1 MLNFL
6 VLPLATIPTVR
17 KHTYIYIYIIV
28 KEEHEHKAKVLFA
41 DTNAHVTINGKS
53 HLGAALGAKSFTE
66 EYVSSKVT
74 KWTKEIIQLSMIAST
89 QPHAAYAAFTH
100 GLSNH
105 WLHTSRTIP
114 DIQHLLLPLETAIHQ
129 HFIPALTRRE
139 PCSMAERDLLALPV
153 RLGGMGLVNPVSDSP
168 YAFEGSKHIT
178 APFVVLIIMHTG
190 SPPDCAV
197 ERPSKREK
205 LFEEAEKGDTK

>member
-74 KWTKEIIQLSMIAST
+74 KWTKEIIQLSMIPLLNPMQPMLPLLMVFPITGSTPVELFQISNICSSLWRLPFTNTSSLHSLDENLAQWLNEICWPSLSDWVEWGWLTPCPT
-89 QPHAAYAAFTH
+89 QPT
-100 GLSNH
+100 
-105 WLHTSRTIP
+105 
-114 DIQHLLLPLETAIHQ
+114 PLKDRSI
-129 HFIPALTRRE
+129 
-139 PCSMAERDLLALPV
+139 S
-153 RLGGMGLVNPVSDSP
+153 
-168 YAFEGSKHIT
+168 
-178 APFVVLIIMHTG
+178 
-190 SPPDCAV
+190 PDCAV

-205 LFEEAEKGDTK
+205 TL

>member
-74 KWTKEIIQLSMIAST
+74 KWTKEIIQLSMIPLLN
-89 QPHAAYAAFTH
+89 PHAAYAAFTH
-100 GLSNH
+100 GFSSH
-105 WLHTSRTIP
+105 WLYTCRTIP
-114 DIQHLLLPLETAIHQ
+114 DIQHLLLPWETAIHK
-129 HFIPALTRRE
+129 ICWPSLSDWVEWGWLT
-139 PCSMAERDLLALPV
+139 PCLTQPMPLKDQSVLLHPCCADNL
-153 RLGGMGLVNPVSDSP
+153 
-168 YAFEGSKHIT
+168 
-178 APFVVLIIMHTG
+178 TG
-190 SPPDCAV
+190 SPPDRAV
-197 ERPSKREK
+197 QQPSKREEPC
-205 LFEEAEKGDTK
+205 EEAEKGDTK